1 MIREKYFIKNNNIK
15 KEKGYNKGVII
26 MKIKNNKLVNEYV
39 GMLMEVYGDGE
50 VGLGELMM
58 GMYGWYN
65 DESVEMLKKDMFE
78 MYNIKIGVNEENESV
93 YIKE

>member
-1 MIREKYFIKNNNIK
+1 
-15 KEKGYNKGVII
+15 

-50 VGLGELMM
+50 VGLDELMV
-58 GMYGWYN
+58 GVYGDVRGDVKDDYN
-65 DESVEMLKKDMFE
+65 MSVKKLKKDMFE
-78 MYNIKIGVNEENESV
+78 MYNIKIGVNEDRESV

>member
-1 MIREKYFIKNNNIK
+1 
-15 KEKGYNKGVII
+15 

-50 VGLGELMM
+50 VGLGEFMM

-65 DESVEMLKKDMFE
+65 DESVEMLKKDMLE

-93 YIKE
+93 YIKEL

>member
-1 MIREKYFIKNNNIK
+1 
-15 KEKGYNKGVII
+15 

-50 VGLGELMM
+50 GGLGELMM

>member
-1 MIREKYFIKNNNIK
+1 
-15 KEKGYNKGVII
+15 

-78 MYNIKIGVNEENESV
+78 MYNINIGVNEDNESV

>member
-1 MIREKYFIKNNNIK
+1 
-15 KEKGYNKGVII
+15 

-65 DESVEMLKKDMFE
+65 DESVEMLKRDMFE

>member
-1 MIREKYFIKNNNIK
+1 
-15 KEKGYNKGVII
+15 

-58 GMYGWYN
+58 GMSGWYN

>member
-1 MIREKYFIKNNNIK
+1 
-15 KEKGYNKGVII
+15 

-58 GMYGWYN
+58 GMYGFYN

-78 MYNIKIGVNEENESV
+78 MYNIKIGVNEDRESV
-93 YIKE
+93 YIEE

>member
-1 MIREKYFIKNNNIK
+1 
-15 KEKGYNKGVII
+15 

-58 GMYGWYN
+58 GLYGWYN

>member
-1 MIREKYFIKNNNIK
+1 
-15 KEKGYNKGVII
+15 

-78 MYNIKIGVNEENESV
+78 MYNIKIGVNEDRESV
-93 YIKE
+93 YIEE

>member
-1 MIREKYFIKNNNIK
+1 
-15 KEKGYNKGVII
+15 
-26 MKIKNNKLVNEYV
+26 MKIKNNDLVNEYV
-39 GMLMEVYGDGE
+39 GMLMNVNEGE

-65 DESVEMLKKDMFE
+65 DEKVEELKKDMFE
-78 MYNIKIGVNEENESV
+78 MYNIKIGVNEDRESV

>member
-1 MIREKYFIKNNNIK
+1 
-15 KEKGYNKGVII
+15 

-93 YIKE
+93 YIRE

>member
-1 MIREKYFIKNNNIK
+1 
-15 KEKGYNKGVII
+15 

-50 VGLGELMM
+50 VGLDELMM
-58 GMYGWYN
+58 GMYG
-65 DESVEMLKKDMFE
+65 DVGEDVKKLKKDMLD

-93 YIKE
+93 YIEE

>member
-1 MIREKYFIKNNNIK
+1 
-15 KEKGYNKGVII
+15 
-26 MKIKNNKLVNEYV
+26 
-39 GMLMEVYGDGE
+39 MLMEVYGDGE

-65 DESVEMLKKDMFE
+65 DESVEMLKKDMLE

-93 YIKE
+93 YIRE

>member
-1 MIREKYFIKNNNIK
+1 VVNKELLYNNN
-15 KEKGYNKGVII
+15 

-65 DESVEMLKKDMFE
+65 DESVEMLKRDMFE
-78 MYNIKIGVNEENESV
+78 MYNIKIGVNEDRESV
-93 YIKE
+93 YIEE

>member
-93 YIKE
+93 YIRE

>member
-1 MIREKYFIKNNNIK
+1 
-15 KEKGYNKGVII
+15 

-78 MYNIKIGVNEENESV
+78 MYNINIGVNEENESV
-93 YIKE
+93 YIRE

>member
-1 MIREKYFIKNNNIK
+1 
-15 KEKGYNKGVII
+15 

-78 MYNIKIGVNEENESV
+78 MYNIKSGVNEENESV

>member
-1 MIREKYFIKNNNIK
+1 MVNKELLYNNN
-15 KEKGYNKGVII
+15 

-65 DESVEMLKKDMFE
+65 DEKVEELKRDMFE
-78 MYNIKIGVNEENESV
+78 MYNIKIGVNEDRESV
-93 YIKE
+93 YIEE

>member
-1 MIREKYFIKNNNIK
+1 M
-15 KEKGYNKGVII
+15 EKGYNKGVII

-93 YIKE
+93 YIRE

>member
-1 MIREKYFIKNNNIK
+1 
-15 KEKGYNKGVII
+15 
-26 MKIKNNKLVNEYV
+26 MKIKNIKLVNEYV

-78 MYNIKIGVNEENESV
+78 MYNIKIGVNEDNESV
-93 YIKE
+93 YIEE

>member
-1 MIREKYFIKNNNIK
+1 
-15 KEKGYNKGVII
+15 

-78 MYNIKIGVNEENESV
+78 MYNIKIGVNEENESD

>member
-1 MIREKYFIKNNNIK
+1 
-15 KEKGYNKGVII
+15 
-26 MKIKNNKLVNEYV
+26 MKIKNIKLVNEYV

-65 DESVEMLKKDMFE
+65 DESVEMLKRDMFE
-78 MYNIKIGVNEENESV
+78 MYNIKIGVNEDRESV
-93 YIKE
+93 YIEE

>member
-1 MIREKYFIKNNNIK
+1 
-15 KEKGYNKGVII
+15 

-78 MYNIKIGVNEENESV
+78 MYNIKIGVNEDNESV

>member
-1 MIREKYFIKNNNIK
+1 
-15 KEKGYNKGVII
+15 

-65 DESVEMLKKDMFE
+65 DESVEMLKNDMLE

>member
-1 MIREKYFIKNNNIK
+1 M
-15 KEKGYNKGVII
+15 EKGYNKGVII

-65 DESVEMLKKDMFE
+65 DESVEMLKKDMLE

>member
-1 MIREKYFIKNNNIK
+1 MKI
-15 KEKGYNKGVII
+15 
-26 MKIKNNKLVNEYV
+26 KIKNNKLVNEYV

-58 GMYGWYN
+58 GMYGWYD
-65 DESVEMLKKDMFE
+65 DESVEMLKKDMLE

-93 YIKE
+93 YIREVIK